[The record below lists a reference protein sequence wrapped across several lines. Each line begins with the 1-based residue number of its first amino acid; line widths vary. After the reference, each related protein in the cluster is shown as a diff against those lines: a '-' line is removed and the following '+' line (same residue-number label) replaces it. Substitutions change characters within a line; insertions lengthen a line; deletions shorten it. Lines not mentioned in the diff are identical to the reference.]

1 MIADSN
7 RLAHRFVASMD
18 ESDSLVSATSVSASG
33 GIFGLFWDK
42 SHGRP
47 SIRLMNPEL
56 LEKSVGA
63 DECFAVWLDLCRS
76 SFRSLIDISHCE
88 GSALESLPS
97 DLVSCETTA
106 AMIPVLF
113 KMYSKESALYRN
125 INHFLRCFPIELVS
139 KCEKELGGILSYI
152 ALLQSSIEQYSL
164 VHPMMADCTVYRG
177 FGSGWLSCALLY
189 ETMVGEVIVWRGF
202 SSASLDR
209 ALVISSFVKSAAG
222 VLFEIAL
229 PAGAV
234 AVSIAEFSE
243 YDESEVLIAASTGFL
258 VDSVDLVT
266 VSNADEEFDI
276 PCVRLSYF
284 VSWRDFDL
292 SHRPPRFL
300 L

>member
-1 MIADSN
+1 
-7 RLAHRFVASMD
+7 
-18 ESDSLVSATSVSASG
+18 
-33 GIFGLFWDK
+33 
-42 SHGRP
+42 
-47 SIRLMNPEL
+47 MNPEL
-56 LEKSVGA
+56 SDRAIVAE
-63 DECFAVWLDLCRS
+63 ECLAVWLNLCRS
-76 SFRSLIDISHCE
+76 AFRSLIDISHRE
-88 GSALESLPS
+88 QTVLSSLPS

-113 KMYSKESALYRN
+113 KMYSKESGLYRN
-125 INHFLRCFPIELVS
+125 VNHFLRRFPIGLVS
-139 KCEKELGGILSYI
+139 KFESELSGILSYT
-152 ALLQSSIEQYSL
+152 ALLQSSIEQSAL
-164 VHPMMADCTVYRG
+164 ATPLTDEWTVYRG
-177 FGSGWLSCALLY
+177 FASDGRSCALLY

-292 SHRPPRFL
+292 GHRPPRFL